1 MICVSIG
8 RTRHSMMVQ
17 EHQALAERGAKLVE
31 YRLDWLGRRPEAAK
45 LLKGR
50 PTPVVATCRRR
61 EDRGRWSGDEDKRLE
76 ILREAIVAG
85 AEYVDLEVD
94 IAKKIPRYGSTKRIV
109 SYHNFDET
117 PADLDKI
124 HAKLVECD
132 PDIVKLVTMANWPS
146 DNARLLDLVRRSDVP
161 MVGFCM
167 GELGVV
173 SRILCGKFGS
183 PFTYATF
190 SSERE
195 LAPGQLS
202 FDEMKGK
209 YRFDDINR
217 DTEVFAVAGDPVAH
231 SHSPL
236 IHNAAFRE
244 IGLNAIYV
252 PLRVPKHT
260 FAQSVKGLEPI
271 GIRGYSVTIP
281 HKEEALAFADER
293 DPIAVEI
300 GAANTL
306 YRNANGDW
314 AATNTD
320 FPAAMASLMD
330 GLRQRNP
337 DASLNGLKVLM
348 LGAGGVARAIGYGCV
363 KEGAVLTIASRSKE
377 RSYALAKSLDASAM
391 RWEKR
396 GTGHIDVLINCTP
409 LGMHPN
415 VDETPI
421 SVNWLQEHML
431 VFDTIY
437 NPENTLLLKEARA
450 RRCATVSGLEMFVRQ
465 AAAQFELFTGKS
477 APVERMRE
485 ALRRGISPVKLNY

>member
-1 MICVSIG
+1 
-8 RTRHSMMVQ
+8 MVQ

-31 YRLDWLGRRPEAAK
+31 YRLDWLGRQPDPTR
-45 LLKGR
+45 LLKNR

-61 EDRGRWSGDEDKRLE
+61 EDRGRWSGDEETRLRV
-76 ILREAIVAG
+76 LKNAIVAG
-85 AEYVDLEVD
+85 VEYVDLEID
-94 IAKKIPRYGSTKRIV
+94 IAKSVPRYGSTKRIV

-117 PADLDKI
+117 PADLEKI
-124 HAKLVECD
+124 HSKLLECD

-146 DNARLLDLVRRSDVP
+146 DNARLLDLVRRSKVP

-167 GELGVV
+167 GELGVI

-190 SSERE
+190 SRERE

-202 FDEMKGK
+202 FDEMKGP

-217 DTEVFAVAGDPVAH
+217 ETEVFAVAGDPVAH
-231 SHSPL
+231 SYSPL

-271 GIRGYSVTIP
+271 GIRGFSVTIP
-281 HKEEALAFADER
+281 HKEAALEVADER
-293 DPIAVEI
+293 DSIAVEI
-300 GAANTL
+300 GAANTI
-306 YRNANGDW
+306 YRNERGAW

-320 FPAAMASLMD
+320 YQAAMSSLMD
-330 GLRQRNP
+330 GLRQRHP

-363 KEGAVLTIASRSKE
+363 KAGAVLTIASRTKE
-377 RSYALAKSLDASAM
+377 RAIELAKALDATPM

-450 RRCATVSGLEMFVRQ
+450 RGCATVSGLEMFVRQ
-465 AAAQFELFTGKS
+465 AAAQFELFTRKP
-477 APVERMRE
+477 APLERMRE